1 MEKQLIEVKLSKE
14 EIKIIRTALTHFDR
28 ENIYRWDKEVID
40 ILNRLTSAIHKVDVL
55 EAFEKRR
62 ELERQRELEWEKNE

>member
-1 MEKQLIEVKLSKE
+1 MEEQLLEVKISRE

-28 ENIYRWDKEVID
+28 ENIYHWDKEVLD
-40 ILNRLTSAIHKVDVL
+40 ILDRLTNAEHREDVL
-55 EAFEKRR
+55 KAFERRR

>member
-28 ENIYRWDKEVID
+28 ENKYRWDKEVID
-40 ILNRLTSAIHKVDVL
+40 ILNHLTSAIHRVDVL

-62 ELERQRELEWEKNE
+62 ELERQRELEGEK